1 MYEEFNEQSIKSL
14 IKRFE
19 EMKKEKKVE
28 KKKIFLL

>member
-19 EMKKEKKVE
+19 EMKKQKKVE